1 MEAMSL
7 WFEARKLRITW
18 GHDPRYWIWTFDS
31 NSGHEVAVLEKVS
44 AFDIGLTFD
53 IRCLY
58 KKSCYSAY
66 LVFKLEIG
74 SYEDVYTALA
84 AVRYEKDNARYGWMN
99 KQNWHTNTYEY
110 PNVGSVRVEGGN
122 HNIITVFL
130 AKTKS
135 YGDCSQF
142 PNSRCDGWMEI
153 KLGNFYVSS
162 GNEGEVQI
170 RLWHTSNQLWK
181 SGFVV
186 RGVEIRPAN

>member
-1 MEAMSL
+1 MMSL
-7 WFEARKLRITW
+7 GAHQFLFFNSSSYIYLNYEAKYI
-18 GHDPRYWIWTFDS
+18 IS
-31 NSGHEVAVLEKVS
+31 
-44 AFDIGLTFD
+44 
-53 IRCLY
+53 
-58 KKSCYSAY
+58 YS
-66 LVFKLEIG
+66 
-74 SYEDVYTALA
+74 
-84 AVRYEKDNARYGWMN
+84 
-99 KQNWHTNTYEY
+99 Q
-110 PNVGSVRVEGGN
+110 
-122 HNIITVFL
+122 VFL